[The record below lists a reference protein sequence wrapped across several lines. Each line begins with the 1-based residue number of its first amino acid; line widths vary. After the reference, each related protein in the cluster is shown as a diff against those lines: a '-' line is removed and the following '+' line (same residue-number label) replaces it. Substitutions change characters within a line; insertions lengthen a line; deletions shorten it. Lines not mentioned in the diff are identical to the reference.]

1 MATFNTAFG
10 SLPGYKEMM
19 GTTNSTAGGEE
30 KPPTVYGGQAQ
41 AQRKT
46 QQPAQTFAQMQA
58 QGQARPAAPAAPTPT
73 AFGQYGGSQ
82 QGQQLRSQ
90 LQQRLTEFGQA
101 PSRYD
106 TESFKQIRGAQA
118 ANLQAEYQGQ
128 KKALDEDLAGRGL
141 YASSI
146 GGGRMGDLAGQ
157 QARAT
162 ASLDAQLLQ
171 QAADTQAQDRAQ
183 FMQSGQGLA
192 ELAGSQDLQQFE
204 ANRVAQAATFENQLR
219 AAQFGQQQFEQAG
232 QEAFQGA
239 QSEEA
244 ASQAARQFDL
254 SAVGQTGGLSLDL
267 QRLLGSQETERAGLT
282 GQLGGQQ
289 TLAGQQQSEQRRQFD
304 LQQRLQEQL
313 GLGGLGV
320 QQQEVGIKQ
329 QALQQQATDAAAERT
344 LRESLQTRELTAA
357 ERQQLT
363 DITSRKE
370 LQTQQIGAQ
379 QAESAAE
386 RDIRLRLQSGQIT
399 AEQAQQE
406 RQLASAATLQSQQLM
421 QQAQQFGLSLNE
433 TQADRLQK
441 YGLSVQ
447 ELGLRSQQIQQ
458 EGTLQGRQISIQEAQ
473 NTAQNQIEREKIGQ
487 QAQQFGLSLNEQQ
500 TQRVQQYGISLQE
513 LANAT
518 FKAQQDASLQGRQL
532 NIAEAQNLAQNKLE
546 ADKTAAQKT
555 IAEAEN
561 VAQAERLSAQIGA
574 SKEEQALNI
583 QQRLQEFLTQQTGN
597 IYDKQGKETPGTT
610 IAGQEASFQRA
621 QAMADSMSSQTGNQ
635 YKAVRNDT
643 TGMFT
648 VQEVAGSPLEKR
660 TQSVRAQDLDRT
672 LRQALG
678 MSEASGY
685 IYDPASG
692 ARTGDQTVQSQQAN
706 NQLFMQLASVLSGLT
721 PTQQEALK
729 RGQYAAPG
737 APVNGQISGKWK
749 FNAAI
754 NDWEA
759 NTE

>member
-10 SLPGYKEMM
+10 SLPGYKEMI

-30 KPPTVYGGQAQ
+30 KPPTVYGGQTQ
-41 AQRKT
+41 AKRST
-46 QQPAQTFAQMQA
+46 QQPAQTFAKMQE
-58 QGQARPAAPAAPTPT
+58 QGLARPAAPAAPTAT

-82 QGQQLRSQ
+82 QGQQFRNQ

-128 KKALDEDLAGRGL
+128 QKALDEDLASRGL

-192 ELAGSQDLQQFE
+192 ELAGSQDLAQFE

-219 AAQFGQQQFEQAG
+219 SAQFGQQQYEQAG

-254 SAVGQTGGLSLDL
+254 SAIGQTGGLSLDL

-282 GQLGGQQ
+282 GQLGGTQ
-289 TLAGQQQSEQRRQFD
+289 TLAGQQQTEQRRQFD
-304 LQQRLQEQL
+304 VQQGLQEQL
-313 GLGGLGV
+313 GLGGLDVQRGELGV
-320 QQQEVGIKQ
+320 RQ
-329 QALQQQATDAAAERT
+329 QALEQQAT
-344 LRESLQTRELTAA
+344 
-357 ERQQLT
+357 
-363 DITSRKE
+363 
-370 LQTQQIGAQ
+370 
-379 QAESAAE
+379 ESAAE
-386 RDIRLRLQSGQIT
+386 RGLRERLQSGQIT

-433 TQADRLQK
+433 TQADRMQK

-473 NTAQNQIEREKIGQ
+473 NTAQNQIEREKIFQ
-487 QAQQFGLSLNEQQ
+487 QSQQYGLTLSEQQ
-500 TQRVQQYGISLQE
+500 TQRAQQYGISLQE

-561 VAQAERLSAQIGA
+561 VAQAERLSAQIEA

-635 YKAVRNDT
+635 YKAVRSDT

-648 VQEVAGSPLEKR
+648 VQEVAGSPLERR

-678 MSEASGY
+678 MSETSGY

-721 PTQQEALK
+721 PQQQEALK

-754 NDWEA
+754 NDWEP
-759 NTE
+759 NKTE